1 VDSPGSVVAS
11 VVGVSSVDDSD
22 VVGSGVVVGA
32 DVGTD
37 VGADVGADTGVGN
50 TTANGGGT
58 TTGSGRTRG
67 GVGTAPPSRG
77 TDGTPRAGAAPVAA
91 GRDLRAIVVPG
102 GGMAAGRAGDTAT
115 VVAVIGAAVAG

>member
-1 VDSPGSVVAS
+1 MDSPGSVVAS
-11 VVGVSSVDDSD
+11 VVGVSSVD
-22 VVGSGVVVGA
+22 VGSEVGA

-37 VGADVGADTGVGN
+37 VGADVSTDDCGIDDGVGS
-50 TTANGGGT
+50 TAANGGAT

-91 GRDLRAIVVPG
+91 GRDLRAIIVPG